1 MTHTPGPWR
10 VIEKVG
16 FSVYPEDSPVY
27 IAFMNN
33 ARSNCEANANLMA
46 VAPEMLR
53 ELEDLREEFEGLR
66 NIAKNHSK
74 PIHFQESALEKYV
87 IELDEIIAK
96 AKGE

>member
-46 VAPEMLR
+46 IAPEMLDL
-53 ELEDLREEFEGLR
+53 LEWQTYLHHGVSKGGGKPSDAEWEECLEQ
-66 NIAKNHSK
+66 SK
-74 PIHFQESALEKYV
+74 L
-87 IELDEIIAK
+87 IIAK

>member
-1 MTHTPGPWR
+1 MTYTPGPWR

-46 VAPEMLR
+46 AAPEML
-53 ELEDLREEFEGLR
+53 E
-66 NIAKNHSK
+66 
-74 PIHFQESALEKYV
+74 ALERIRGILKDNPNV
-87 IELDEIIAK
+87 RVQAKDIGNDLAVALNFERVDKAIAK

>member
-33 ARSNCEANANLMA
+33 ARSNCEVNANLMA
-46 VAPEMLR
+46 AAPEML
-53 ELEDLREEFEGLR
+53 EALEDV
-66 NIAKNHSK
+66 
-74 PIHFQESALEKYV
+74 QKYV
-87 IELDEIIAK
+87 TFQMHLDHEKEIAEKVDKAIAK

>member
-10 VIEKVG
+10 VIRKVG
-16 FSVYPEDSPVY
+16 LTIYPEENKSVY

-46 VAPEMLR
+46 AAPEMLDL
-53 ELEDLREEFEGLR
+53 LEWLTHLHHGVSKDGDKPSDAEWEDCLEQ
-66 NIAKNHSK
+66 AK
-74 PIHFQESALEKYV
+74 P
-87 IELDEIIAK
+87 IIAK